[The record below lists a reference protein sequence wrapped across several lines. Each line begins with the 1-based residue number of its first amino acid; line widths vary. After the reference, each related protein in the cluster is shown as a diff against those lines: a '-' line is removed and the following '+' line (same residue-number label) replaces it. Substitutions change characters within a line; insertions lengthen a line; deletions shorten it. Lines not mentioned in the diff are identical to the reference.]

1 MNLTALLPTGSGPL
15 PTGAISPT
23 SVSTGALTASGNLS
37 VTGTSSLT
45 GANITPPNAM
55 AALAIDTSKALNTK
69 SISGN
74 STFTFSEI
82 PASGTWFSLL
92 VTNTDTTN
100 ARTLTIPSSYSVA
113 NNSTIT
119 TVTIRASATM
129 QLNWYY
135 TGSTYLIYGDPTASN
150 ITLGT
155 NSVALGETLL
165 TLNGI
170 TNITASGDIR
180 FTGVTDSSSASSGAV
195 VLSGGMGVVK
205 NVISGGAIVSTSGT
219 AGIGYFTGAGGTVTQ
234 ATSKSTGVT
243 LNKACGAI
251 TMNAAELAAGAGV
264 TFTVTNSAMA
274 ADYLVLL
281 NLKSGYTNIHDYIL
295 MAGAPA
301 AGSFQISVVNRSAA
315 ALSQA
320 IVISFAIIRGVVA

>member
-1 MNLTALLPTGSGPL
+1 MNLTGLLPTGSGPL

-23 SVSTGALTASGNLS
+23 SISTGALTA
-37 VTGTSSLT
+37 TGLLT
-45 GANITPPNAM
+45 FSGANITPTNAM
-55 AALAIDTSKALNTK
+55 AALAIDTGKALNTK
-69 SISGN
+69 SIAVD
-74 STFTFSEI
+74 STFTFSAA
-82 PASGTWFSLL
+82 PSANTWFSLL
-92 VTNTDTTN
+92 VTNTDTVSHI
-100 ARTLTIPSSYSVA
+100 LTIPSSYSVA

-165 TLNGI
+165 TLGGI

-180 FTGVTDSSSASSGAV
+180 FTGVTDSSSASTGAV
-195 VLSGGMGVVK
+195 VLSGGIGVVK

-219 AGIGYFTGAGGTVTQ
+219 GGIGYFTGAGGTVTQ

-251 TMNAAELAAGAGV
+251 TMSNESLAAGAGV

-281 NLKSGYTNIHDYIL
+281 NLKSGYTNLYDYQL
-295 MAGAPA
+295 LAGGQA